1 MGGVSPL
8 DTATMPEQRPD
19 QRIGARLAAALLAR
33 SSPTALELLTCGA
46 LLLALGAGV
55 FAAHVR
61 DGGFY
66 SDDWAAAAEYQAA
79 AAREEGVLAALA
91 GATNGTLLAF
101 RPVLALV
108 LPLPHALFG
117 LEPRGH
123 LALAVMLAA
132 LASLCLYWLL
142 RTVSVE
148 RLHAGAIAALV
159 LIFPW
164 SDATRLWATA
174 SANNLAVC
182 FYLLGTL
189 LAVRGLHRSGR
200 RALAV
205 HAGAI
210 SLYLLS
216 VLTYEVT
223 ALAILGSGLLY
234 AACSTR
240 PAALR
245 RWPWD
250 VAAVGTALALV
261 GLNTPREVRPPS
273 ELVVRAGAF
282 ADEGLSVLAAAA
294 MPFWAVPRPVALG
307 VLAAVIGA
315 AAVLVRSLAEG
326 DPDRDHLR
334 RWLALACA
342 GAIGVVAGYAMFLP
356 GEDHY
361 SPLKEGLSNRVNL
374 LAGLGHVT
382 LVYSAAVLAAALAA
396 RASSGGGARAA
407 IVALPA
413 LTASALALG
422 YASEI
427 KGHMAGY
434 ARTTDYQGRLLTVIR
449 REVRA
454 PSRATIYTF
463 GHRTYTAPGLAAF
476 RHWDLKGAVR
486 VALADP
492 TLDAYPI
499 YPGVEWVCGAGAM
512 YPRSRFYSREQ
523 SLSTYGKGVWVDFA
537 SGRAVLIRDRSQ
549 CLAMQA
555 SFRPGTWS

>member
-1 MGGVSPL
+1 MGVLQTTTSAPVRRR
-8 DTATMPEQRPD
+8 T
-19 QRIGARLAAALLAR
+19 ARLGAFLLDR
-33 SSPTALELLTCGA
+33 SGPTALELVACGA

-55 FAAHVR
+55 FGAHVR

-66 SDDWAAAAEYQAA
+66 SDDWAGAAEYQAA
-79 AAREEGVLAALA
+79 AARGEGVFGALA
-91 GATNGTLLAF
+91 SATNGTLLAF

-117 LEPRGH
+117 LDPRGH
-123 LALAVMLAA
+123 LALAVVLGMLT
-132 LASLCLYWLL
+132 SLCLYGLL
-142 RTVSVE
+142 RTVAVE

-159 LIFPW
+159 LVFPW

-182 FYLLGTL
+182 FYLLGAL
-189 LAVRGLHRSGR
+189 LALRGLRRSGR
-200 RALAV
+200 RALAM

-210 SLYLLS
+210 CLYVLS

-223 ALAILGSGLLY
+223 ALAILCSGLLY
-234 AACSTR
+234 AAFSTW

-245 RWPWD
+245 RWPFD
-250 VAAVGTALALV
+250 VVALATALVPV

-294 MPFWAVPRPVALG
+294 LPFGAVPRLVVLG
-307 VLAAVIGA
+307 ALAAVIGA
-315 AAVLVRSLAEG
+315 AIALLRRLAAD
-326 DPDRDHLR
+326 DPERDRVR
-334 RWLALACA
+334 RWLALALA
-342 GAIGVVAGYAMFLP
+342 GAVGVVVGYAMFLP
-356 GEDHY
+356 GADHY

-374 LAGLGHVT
+374 LAAIGHVT
-382 LVYSAAVLAAALAA
+382 LVYSVAVLAATLAG
-396 RASSGGGARAA
+396 RASSASRARAA
-407 IVALPA
+407 IVVLPA
-413 LTASALALG
+413 LTACALALG
-422 YASEI
+422 YTNEI
-427 KGHMAGY
+427 TSHMAGY
-434 ARTTDYQGRLLTVIR
+434 ARTTDYQGRLLAVIR

-454 PSRATIYTF
+454 PSGATIYTF

-499 YPGVEWVCGAGAM
+499 YPGVEWVCGASAM

-537 SGRAVLIRDRSQ
+537 SGRAAVIRDRGQ